1 MTATLKQATKHLEQ
15 LKEHYDNLRAN
26 IADDFKDDWIDKAL
40 DKVEQLKELR
50 RTIEQLE
57 NIEVNIHIFNDE
69 VSGENNER

>member
-1 MTATLKQATKHLEQ
+1 MTATLKQAAKHLEQ
-15 LKEHYDNLRAN
+15 LKEHYDNLRAI

-50 RTIEQLE
+50 RIIEQLE